1 MIVKV
6 YARRESD
13 FACMVDLTGIEDPSK
28 YASVLPMRYVFDHI
42 MIHDT
47 KMN

>member
-13 FACMVDLTGIEDPSK
+13 MACMVDLSGIEDPP
-28 YASVLPMRYVFDHI
+28 AIRQRITHAVCVWPH
-42 MIHDT
+42 HDLR
-47 KMN
+47 

>member
-13 FACMVDLTGIEDPSK
+13 LACMVDLTGIEDP
-28 YASVLPMRYVFDHI
+28 PEIRQRI
-42 MIHDT
+42 IHAVCVRPHHDS
-47 KMN
+47 